1 MHSIKEKSFIF
12 VLVGGC
18 DELVGSES
26 LSSHL
31 DCPLLCWMSLCKLMA
46 PPLSLFPVK
55 VPYI

>member
-26 LSSHL
+26 LRALTFRLPFVVL
-31 DCPLLCWMSLCKLMA
+31 DVTL
-46 PPLSLFPVK
+46 
-55 VPYI
+55 